1 MPNHITNRLTIVS
14 TDNDRIREILESIKD
29 EEHGLGS
36 LDFEKIIPP
45 PPCIYRGNVGQ
56 REQEMYGDN
65 TLLDF
70 ARQNW
75 GSKWNSYGYDDLP
88 KYENGSEIMFL
99 TAWNRPEPVIVKLS
113 EMFPDVEFQH
123 QWADEDIGNNVG
135 TILYENGQELE
146 RDVPTPYSKE
156 AYEMASDIQGLDLSE
171 FNLHYSSE
179 LGNYR
184 YVPDDELFA
193 EHQRQMA
200 EDGEEL
206 DEDFDETEEFGGM
219 TFQ

>member
-1 MPNHITNRLTIVS
+1 MPNHITNRLTIVT

-29 EEHGLGS
+29 DEHGMGS

-45 PPCIYRGNVGQ
+45 PLGIYRGNVGQ
-56 REQEMYGDN
+56 REQELYGDN

-75 GSKWNSYGYDDLP
+75 GSKWNSYGYDDFP
-88 KYENGSEIMFL
+88 KYESGSEIMFL

-135 TILYENGQELE
+135 TILYENGQEIE

-179 LGNYR
+179 LGNNMR
-184 YVPDDELFA
+184 ESFCA
-193 EHQRQMA
+193 
-200 EDGEEL
+200 
-206 DEDFDETEEFGGM
+206 
-219 TFQ
+219 